1 MINLNSK
8 EKNLIN
14 IIKTGPTLTY
24 MLITI
29 NVLVYLIVGFVSF
42 YYYKGSIIEID
53 NRALVMLG
61 AMVNILVEEGQY
73 YRLFTC
79 AFLHSS
85 IIHLALNMY
94 ALNSLGS
101 ILEKILSKGKLLTIY
116 IVSAILA
123 SYGSYLST
131 RSVYKVS
138 ISVGASGAIFGLL
151 GALLVIAFL
160 NRKVIGK
167 ALLKSVTE
175 VVIVNIIIG
184 FLIPNI
190 DNVAHVSG
198 LIVGIIITYII
209 LRYPRF
215 KQK

>member
-1 MINLNSK
+1 MNSK
-8 EKNLIN
+8 EKKLVHIIN
-14 IIKTGPTLTY
+14 TGPILTY

-29 NVLVYLIVGFVSF
+29 NILVYLIVGFVSL

-61 AMVNILVEEGQY
+61 AMVNVLVEEGQY
-73 YRLFTC
+73 YRLLTC

-85 IIHLALNMY
+85 IIHLGLNMY

-101 ILEKILSKGKLLTIY
+101 ILEKVLSKGKLLIIY
-116 IVSAILA
+116 IMSAVLA

-131 RSVYKVS
+131 RSIHRVS

-160 NRKVIGK
+160 NRKIMGK
-167 ALLKSVTE
+167 ALLKSVAE
-175 VVIVNIIIG
+175 VAVINIIIG
-184 FLIPNI
+184 FLIPNV
-190 DNVAHVSG
+190 DNVAHISG
-198 LIVGIIITYII
+198 LISGIIITYII
-209 LRYPRF
+209 LKYSNF
-215 KQK
+215 KK

>member
-8 EKNLIN
+8 GKKLIN
-14 IIKTGPTLTY
+14 TINTGPTLTY
-24 MLITI
+24 MLIAI
-29 NVLVYLIVGFVSF
+29 NILIYLITAFVSS
-42 YYYKGSIIEID
+42 YYYKSSIIEID

-79 AFLHSS
+79 TFLHSS

-101 ILEKILSKGKLLTIY
+101 ILEKILSKGKLLVIY
-116 IVSAILA
+116 ILSAIFA

-131 RSVYKVS
+131 RSMHRVS

-160 NRKVIGK
+160 NRKIMGK

-175 VVIVNIIIG
+175 VAVINIIIG

-190 DNVAHVSG
+190 DNVAHISG
-198 LIVGIIITYII
+198 LISGIIITYLTIKHFN
-209 LRYPRF
+209 L
-215 KQK
+215 KK